1 MSGLKRPYGDG
12 NLQAMGSPLNNRN
25 VVIKESDILVQKI
38 DEVSA
43 AVTYVGKAQCGANVA
58 GAIWQIYGIYISD
71 IWHIYLGY
79 MADILRIY
87 RGYIAD
93 IWRICGGYIADI
105 WRIYGGYMADN

>member
-58 GAIWQIYGIYISD
+58 GAIWQIMRISVAGTVTTID
-71 IWHIYLGY
+71 W
-79 MADILRIY
+79 ADGDGKFNNVWNDRTTLSY
-87 RGYIAD
+87 S
-93 IWRICGGYIADI
+93 
-105 WRIYGGYMADN
+105 